1 MAMAPR
7 QLVVLGDSGVHGW
20 GDRLGGGW
28 CERLRLEWMGLPDAP
43 VIYPLGVRGDGLE
56 SVSARWRSEW
66 SCRGEL
72 RRQRPD
78 GVLLSVGLNDTA
90 RIGRP
95 DGRPQLSEEAY
106 AFGMGQLLE
115 AISRESSVLVIGMT
129 PVDDHVM
136 PFADCLWYA
145 NPVIERYE
153 AVLAETCRD
162 RDVPFLA
169 MHRPLLAEPDWLS
182 WLEPDGIHLNTDGH
196 AWMHQRLRQWPALLA
211 WAGLQP
217 LKTLTPKAG

>member
-115 AISRESSVLVIGMT
+115 DISRESSVLVIGMT

-182 WLEPDGIHLNTDGH
+182 WLEPDGIHLNADGH
-196 AWMHQRLRQWPALLA
+196 VWMHQRLRQWPALLA

>member
-28 CERLRLEWMGLPDAP
+28 CERLRLEWMGLPNTP

-95 DGRPQLSEEAY
+95 DGRPQLSEEGY

-182 WLEPDGIHLNTDGH
+182 WLEPDGIHLNADGH
-196 AWMHQRLRQWPALLA
+196 VWMHQRLRQWTALLA

>member
-182 WLEPDGIHLNTDGH
+182 WLEPDGIHLNADGH
-196 AWMHQRLRQWPALLA
+196 VWMHQRLRQWTALLA
-211 WAGLQP
+211 WAGLQQ
-217 LKTLTPKAG
+217 LKTLTPNAD

>member
-182 WLEPDGIHLNTDGH
+182 WLEPDGIHLNADGH
-196 AWMHQRLRQWPALLA
+196 VWMHQRLRQWTALLA

>member
-129 PVDDHVM
+129 PVDDHGM

-182 WLEPDGIHLNTDGH
+182 WLEPDGIHLNADGH
-196 AWMHQRLRQWPALLA
+196 VWMHQRLRQWPALLA

-217 LKTLTPKAG
+217 LKTLTPNAD

>member
-43 VIYPLGVRGDGLE
+43 VIYPLGVRGAGLE
-56 SVSARWRSEW
+56 AVSARWRSEW
-66 SCRGEL
+66 SCRGER
-72 RRQRPD
+72 RRQQPD

-95 DGRPQLSEEAY
+95 NGRPQLSEEAY

-182 WLEPDGIHLNTDGH
+182 WLEPDGIHLNADGH
-196 AWMHQRLRQWPALLA
+196 VWMHQRLRQWTALLA

>member
-182 WLEPDGIHLNTDGH
+182 WLEPDGIHLNADGH
-196 AWMHQRLRQWPALLA
+196 VWMHQRLRQWTALLA

-217 LKTLTPKAG
+217 LKTLTPNAD